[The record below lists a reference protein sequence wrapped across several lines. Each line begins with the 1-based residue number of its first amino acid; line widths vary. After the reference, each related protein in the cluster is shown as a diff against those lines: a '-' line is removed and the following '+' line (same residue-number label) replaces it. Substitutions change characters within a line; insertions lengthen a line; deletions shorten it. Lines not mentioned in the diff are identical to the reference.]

1 MKPLTALLGI
11 VMGSA
16 VALAVCLGMTG
27 IVFLLLPEYSA
38 RLAGEYAPLLKGLV
52 WSWSLAGVSAAS
64 FVGEL
69 RHRPWRPL
77 PHGAL
82 LIMLSVLGWLYW
94 PA

>member
-1 MKPLTALLGI
+1 VKPLTALLGI

-16 VALAVCLGMTG
+16 VALAVCLGLTG
-27 IVFLLLPEYSA
+27 VVFLLLPEYSA
-38 RLAGEYAPLLKGLV
+38 RLAGEQAPLLHGLF

-69 RHRPWRPL
+69 RQRSWRHV

-82 LIMLSVLGWLYW
+82 LILLALLGWLYW

>member
-16 VALAVCLGMTG
+16 VALAVCLGLTG
-27 IVFLLLPEYSA
+27 VVFLLLPEYSA
-38 RLAGEYAPLLKGLV
+38 RLAGEQAPLLKGLF

-69 RHRPWRPL
+69 RQRPWRRV

-82 LIMLSVLGWLYW
+82 LLLLALLGWLYW

>member
-16 VALAVCLGMTG
+16 VALAVCLAMTG

-38 RLAGEYAPLLKGLV
+38 RLAGEHAPLLKGLF
-52 WSWSLAGVSAAS
+52 WSWLLAGVSAAS

-69 RHRPWRPL
+69 RHWRWRRL

-82 LIMLSVLGWLYW
+82 LILLALLGWLYW

>member
-1 MKPLTALLGI
+1 MKPLAALLGI

-38 RLAGEYAPLLKGLV
+38 RLAGEHAPLLKGLF

-69 RHRPWRPL
+69 RHRQWRHL
-77 PHGAL
+77 THGAL
-82 LIMLSVLGWLYW
+82 LILLVLLGWLYW

>member
-27 IVFLLLPEYSA
+27 VVFLLLPEYSA
-38 RLAGEYAPLLKGLV
+38 RLAGEHAPLLKGLF

-69 RHRPWRPL
+69 RHRPWRRF
-77 PHGAL
+77 PHGVL
-82 LIMLSVLGWLYW
+82 LIELAVLGWLYW

>member
-1 MKPLTALLGI
+1 MKPLTVLLGI

-16 VALAVCLGMTG
+16 VALAVCLGLTG
-27 IVFLLLPEYSA
+27 VVFLLLPEYSA
-38 RLAGEYAPLLKGLV
+38 RLAGEHAPLLKGLF

-69 RHRPWRPL
+69 RHRPWRRV
-77 PHGAL
+77 PHAVL
-82 LIMLSVLGWLYW
+82 LIELALLGWLYW